1 MEPRVSAI
9 IPAYNAAATAG
20 AAIESVLAQSYRE
33 FELIVVND
41 GSTDTTAEVLRR
53 YGDRIMVIEQAN
65 AGAAAARN
73 TGLRAAHG
81 TYIALLDA
89 DDLWKPQLLERLVP
103 VLEADPECVLAYG
116 DLEVIDSNGNS
127 LHTGLIGEAVA
138 HAPAL
143 DEMLRR
149 VWPIMPSAVVMR
161 RGVLEAIGGFCT
173 EFRSCTYED
182 LYCWMRAREHGH
194 FVYVPERL
202 AQWRFSLFPR
212 PLKRGGGVSAHN
224 REVFTRLVRE
234 RWGVAIA
241 PLMTSRSRAP
251 RSILGYIGL
260 TAMRDGDTKR
270 AREAFRYALELD
282 PRRLKNYFRLAR
294 TYLPA
299 GLARALS
306 GSTGRQSG

>member
-9 IPAYNAAATAG
+9 IPAYNAAATVD
-20 AAIESVLAQSYRE
+20 AAIGSVLAQKYQG

-41 GSTDTTAEVLRR
+41 GSTDATAEVLRG
-53 YGDRIMVIEQAN
+53 YGDRITVIEQAN

-73 TGLRAAHG
+73 AGLRAARG
-81 TYIALLDA
+81 SYIALLDA

-103 VLEADPECVLAYG
+103 ILDADSECALAYG
-116 DLEVIDSNGNS
+116 DLEMIDSNGNS
-127 LHTGLIGEAVA
+127 LHTGLIGAAVA
-138 HAPAL
+138 HAPTL
-143 DEMLRR
+143 DEMLHR

-161 RGVLEAIGGFCT
+161 RSVLEAIGGFCT

-202 AQWRFSLFPR
+202 AFWRFALFPR
-212 PLKRGGGVSAHN
+212 PLKRRGRLSAHN
-224 REVFTRLVRE
+224 REVFARLVRD
-234 RWGVAIA
+234 RWGVTIT
-241 PLMTSRSRAP
+241 PLMTARIRAP

-260 TAMRDGDTKR
+260 KAMRDGDTQR

-282 PRRLKNYFRLAR
+282 PRRVKNYLRLAR

-306 GSTGRQSG
+306 GRTGRQSG